1 MKKIV
6 LIALAVFAGSFV
18 FAQNPVGWTFS
29 SKKIGNNLYEVHLTA
44 NIQPGWHLY
53 AQNQPEDAI
62 AIPTSFTFNKN
73 PLLDLSGKVKEVG
86 KLEKYKDDRL
96 GVSAHQYSDK
106 VDFVQVVKVKGAVKT
121 NVNGKLEY
129 QTCDDKKCLPPK
141 SVNFSIALK

>member
-6 LIALAVFAGSFV
+6 LIALAVFTGSLV

-29 SKKIGNNLYEVHLTA
+29 SKKVGNNLYELHLTA

-62 AIPTSFTFNKN
+62 AIPTTFTFSKN
-73 PLLDLSGKVKEVG
+73 PLLDLNGNVKEVG
-86 KLEKYKDDRL
+86 KLEKYKDDKL
-96 GVSAHQYSDK
+96 GISAHQYSDK

>member
-6 LIALAVFAGSFV
+6 LMALAVFAGSLV

-29 SKKIGNNLYEVHLTA
+29 SKKIGDKLYELHLTA
-44 NIQPGWHLY
+44 TIQPGWHLY
-53 AQNQPEDAI
+53 AQSQPEDAI
-62 AIPTSFTFNKN
+62 AIPTSFTFSKN

-86 KLEKYKDDRL
+86 KMEKYNDSKL
-96 GVSAHQYSDK
+96 GISAHQYSDK